1 MSASTTLTLQDKLTG
16 PLTKIMRAMDSTI
29 KVMEQMDSATQQLDK
44 KSLAGARKNI
54 DSASADLNRLKSSME
69 TTGRSTERAAQ
80 QQEKFNH
87 SLGDGLSKIRNYAG
101 GLLAAVGAYKVFN
114 AGKDLLSDMF
124 SRGVDF
130 HAFTQASEVA
140 FTTFLGDA
148 KTAQQYMDN
157 MYAFALKTPFA
168 YPDLLESSRNLI
180 AFGVQAENTFP
191 IMQALGDAVA
201 GIGGGNA
208 EMKNM
213 ADIFGQIQAQGRI
226 TAQEVNRLSQYG
238 VNAYE
243 MLGQAAGV
251 SAQEMRSQISS
262 GAVDAGTAI
271 AGLVEGM
278 NDKFGGLMEGVK
290 GTWRGAIDS
299 MNSSIRNAGAA
310 MMEDF
315 MEPLTK
321 TIGVVT
327 EGFKKVPQY
336 IGPAVAAFLPL
347 LEMFNNAFEGNRFD
361 GIFASIGA
369 SITFA
374 ATMLS
379 WFGQGALWVA
389 GVFAD
394 NWSWIAPV
402 LLAIGSAFALI
413 TTILI
418 VKSAVIGIIR
428 AATASWAALQWAVNA
443 AYLANPIGITLLII
457 VGIIA
462 LVIYAMVAWAEQTS
476 TVIGA
481 IVGSVYWLGAVFYNV
496 LMGIGNFGIMVAEWF
511 VNTWNQS
518 IFMVQMAWIAFNL
531 FVRMIFDAIG
541 NTVLRV
547 AEFFINKWNDATYGV
562 QMAFHTM
569 QSMILTV
576 MSGIASGVVGVVNS
590 ALGAVSTLINGAV
603 SGINSLI
610 GMINNIPGV
619 NIGAIGTVD
628 LKIGNGAS
636 AAIDSFKSNLTAPTR
651 AASANLGSF
660 NSAGDYASGVNMPT
674 APQQASFNRLEYI
687 NLGEAFGKGQ
697 QAGSSLALKASD
709 KLSGAVDKITG
720 LLSGPGSN
728 LLNAGEVPTGGYDPT
743 LGGGALPGGGNT
755 GPGAA
760 GGGGKGG
767 NGSGSNPTGGKLDSI
782 GKINDEINIADEDL
796 KLLLELADRG
806 SIRNVQNTLT
816 PTVTFGDVTVREE
829 ADIKK
834 IVKAISK
841 SFEDEMSRSIEGVVT

>member
-44 KSLAGARKNI
+44 KSLANARKNI
-54 DSASADLNRLKSSME
+54 DNASASLNRLKSSMADA
-69 TTGRSTERAAQ
+69 GNQTERAAHQ
-80 QQEKFNH
+80 QDKFNN
-87 SLGDGLSKIRNYAG
+87 SLGDGLSKIRNYAAG
-101 GLLAAVGAYKVFN
+101 ILAAVGAYKLIGSTIKGGFDRLISIDTAQAKLAALGHTGQSVDAIMKDSLASVKGTAFGLEEAVTTAASAVA
-114 AGKDLLSDMF
+114 AGIKPGQGLERYLSL
-124 SRGVDF
+124 
-130 HAFTQASEVA
+130 T
-140 FTTFLGDA
+140 GDA
-148 KTAQQYMDN
+148 A
-157 MYAFALKTPFA
+157 
-168 YPDLLESSRNLI
+168 
-180 AFGVQAENTFP
+180 
-191 IMQALGDAVA
+191 
-201 GIGGGNA
+201 
-208 EMKNM
+208 
-213 ADIFGQIQAQGRI
+213 
-226 TAQEVNRLSQYG
+226 
-238 VNAYE
+238 
-243 MLGQAAGV
+243 
-251 SAQEMRSQISS
+251 
-262 GAVDAGTAI
+262 AI
-271 AGLVEGM
+271 AGSSMSEMGAIFNKVSTSGM
-278 NDKFGGLMEGVK
+278 IQAEELNQLSDRGIPIFQMLADEMGVASSEIRKFASDGKISSDVFLNAIESGFGGAAAIMGESSFAAIIDNISASINRMGANFLNGAGDGQGFFDQVKPLMVDLLHTFQGFEDKIAVVGNIV
-290 GTWRGAIDS
+290 GQVFMAVYNAVSMVAGAI
-299 MNSSIRNAGAA
+299 
-310 MMEDF
+310 
-315 MEPLTK
+315 
-321 TIGVVT
+321 
-327 EGFKKVPQY
+327 
-336 IGPAVAAFLPL
+336 
-347 LEMFNNAFEGNRFD
+347 
-361 GIFASIGA
+361 
-369 SITFA
+369 
-374 ATMLS
+374 
-379 WFGQGALWVA
+379 
-389 GVFAD
+389 AD

-660 NSAGDYASGVNMPT
+660 NSAGDYASGINMPS
-674 APQQASFNRLEYI
+674 APQQASFGRLEYK

-697 QAGSSLALKASD
+697 EAGSNLSLKASEKLTGAID
-709 KLSGAVDKITG
+709 KVSGLMSDPTG
-720 LLSGPGSN
+720 GM
-728 LLNAGEVPTGGYDPT
+728 NAGDPTGGYDPT
-743 LGGGALPGGGNT
+743 LGGASPGGGNT

-796 KLLLELADRG
+796 KLLLELADSRT
-806 SIRNVQNTLT
+806 INEVRVTLN
-816 PTVTFGDVTVREE
+816 PTVSFTGDNYIREE
-829 ADIKK
+829 ADVKK
-834 IVKAISK
+834 IARAIDK
-841 SFEDEMSRSIEGVVT
+841 IFVDDMNRSIEGVVT